1 MIGLCLVEFVL
12 SISCVIVVNN
22 SASASRL
29 LIGTD
34 YSYRIIIKNLL
45 IAGLA
50 LNYVSNI
57 LYLIIFIKYI
67 SPLMVKPRQID
78 YITQIAALLLG
89 TVTNYRFGLI
99 CFSRMFPKPEIQVDN
114 SSRLTPINYLAAA
127 SVMLDMLP
135 LAAAG
140 LLVYREYPGTNLFM
154 LGLDLMIVIVLV
166 VVVTVWMVA
175 VPKSQEYYAS
185 DIKKFNTEFNY
196 RTEEDMNNQKNQSYN
211 KLFSVGSVPNNLE
224 KVNDFSNNDEVA
236 INSVN
241 NNTLILVTADERMQ
255 SEEENPPLPA
265 VKSNNVKF
273 DAVSISDIGKVRTS
287 EQDID
292 EVIRFDNSTLPKKVT
307 GKSREKANPSFV

>member
-175 VPKSQEYYAS
+175 VPKS
-185 DIKKFNTEFNY
+185 
-196 RTEEDMNNQKNQSYN
+196 
-211 KLFSVGSVPNNLE
+211 
-224 KVNDFSNNDEVA
+224 
-236 INSVN
+236 
-241 NNTLILVTADERMQ
+241 
-255 SEEENPPLPA
+255 
-265 VKSNNVKF
+265 
-273 DAVSISDIGKVRTS
+273 
-287 EQDID
+287 
-292 EVIRFDNSTLPKKVT
+292 
-307 GKSREKANPSFV
+307 